1 MTLLICSAFLPEI
14 QILQKQSQGSPNV
27 FTATLGV
34 GLVSAAS
41 RISSIMEYL
50 SVSRILFTGTC
61 GILTPSPISIGD
73 IVRAKMFYS
82 GDVETFA
89 GANLIPE
96 VMPTVVPPARFM
108 TPKNPIQDCDV
119 LSPLS
124 ITHSKEGADVLRNQF
139 PEGIAENLECFAVAW
154 NAAQRGIPFEAILG
168 VTNTIGPQGHT
179 EWRAHHEDVSRVTQ
193 EWLQAS
199 LHSIFCK

>member
-14 QILQKQSQGSPNV
+14 QTLQKHTQGSPKV
-27 FTATLGV
+27 VTATLGV

-61 GILTPSPISIGD
+61 GILMPSLISIGD
-73 IVRAKMFYS
+73 IVRAKTIYS
-82 GDVETFA
+82 GDVESFN
-89 GANLIPE
+89 GENRIPDI
-96 VMPTVVPPARFM
+96 MPTTVPPARFI
-108 TPKNPIQDCDV
+108 TPRKPVQDCDV

-124 ITHSKEGADVLRNQF
+124 ITHSKGGANVLRKQF
-139 PEGIAENLECFAVAW
+139 PDGIAENLECFAVAW

-168 VTNTIGPQGHT
+168 VSNTIGPAGHA
-179 EWRAHHEDVSRVTQ
+179 EWTAHHEHTSKITQ
-193 EWLQAS
+193 EMVYEL
-199 LHSIFCK
+199 I